1 MVIGIDVYHE
11 RGNRSVAGF
20 VASMNRSLTRWF
32 SRAVFQTQRE
42 ELVTGLGECMN
53 QALSNYH
60 KVRSAVRVVRVVRV
74 RSMWGMLAETHSA
87 YYFCACCSTKT
98 NGQLPEKIIVFRDGV
113 GEGQMK
119 YLLEM
124 EVPQMIDC
132 FKKFGQFLR
141 FE

>member
-60 KVRSAVRVVRVVRV
+60 KVRRVVRVMVVRSVVRVLRV
-74 RSMWGMLAETHSA
+74 RSMLG
-87 YYFCACCSTKT
+87 Y
-98 NGQLPEKIIVFRDGV
+98 V
-113 GEGQMK
+113 G
-119 YLLEM
+119 
-124 EVPQMIDC
+124 
-132 FKKFGQFLR
+132 
-141 FE
+141 